1 MEKKKPEYLKI
12 YETLRQDMVAG
23 LYSYGQK
30 LPSKR
35 VLADRFGVSVVTAEH
50 AYDLLAEE
58 GYLTARERSGY
69 FVSYRETDSFA
80 PAAEVPHPVTPPKE
94 KAPDSFPFSVYSRA
108 VRRVLTEY
116 GDAVLQKSPNCGLM
130 ELRQALSRYLSRSRH
145 MNVSPEQIIIGAG
158 AEYLYGLILRL
169 LGRDK
174 IYGLEDPSYEKIREV
189 YRTDSV
195 QCRLLPL
202 GKQGIESAALWQTD
216 AAVLHI
222 SPYRS
227 FPSGVTAS
235 AAKKREYLR
244 WAEQKNGTIIEDD
257 FESEFNPSA
266 KPTETVFSLDTEG
279 RVVYLN
285 TFTRTIAPSLRV
297 GYMVLPPKLLGEFRQ
312 RLEFYSCTVPTVSQY
327 VLASLLEEGDFE
339 RHLNRIRRKNRKK

>member
-1 MEKKKPEYLKI
+1 
-12 YETLRQDMVAG
+12 
-23 LYSYGQK
+23 
-30 LPSKR
+30 
-35 VLADRFGVSVVTAEH
+35 
-50 AYDLLAEE
+50 
-58 GYLTARERSGY
+58 
-69 FVSYRETDSFA
+69 
-80 PAAEVPHPVTPPKE
+80 
-94 KAPDSFPFSVYSRA
+94 
-108 VRRVLTEY
+108 
-116 GDAVLQKSPNCGLM
+116 
-130 ELRQALSRYLSRSRH
+130 
-145 MNVSPEQIIIGAG
+145 
-158 AEYLYGLILRL
+158 
-169 LGRDK
+169 
-174 IYGLEDPSYEKIREV
+174 
-189 YRTDSV
+189 
-195 QCRLLPL
+195 LPL